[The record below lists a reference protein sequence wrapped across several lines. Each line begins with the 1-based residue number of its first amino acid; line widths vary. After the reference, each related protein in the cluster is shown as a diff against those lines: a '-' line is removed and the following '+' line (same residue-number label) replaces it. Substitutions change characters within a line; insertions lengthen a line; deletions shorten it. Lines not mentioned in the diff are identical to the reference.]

1 MITDDR
7 IQPTLVRVYLT
18 AIMMLAAALLFPA
31 TILASSEPGMQS
43 TPKQTEHHNRLV
55 NESSPYLQQHATN
68 PINWYPWG
76 QEAFEAAKRED
87 KPIFL
92 SIGYST
98 CHWCHVME
106 HESFSDKEVA
116 ALLNQNFISI
126 KVDREERPD
135 IDHVYMAV
143 TQALTGSGGWPM
155 TIIMTPE
162 KKPFYA
168 GTYFP
173 KTSRLGR
180 PGLMELLP
188 KIADVWRNDREKVLD
203 SADRI
208 TQHIARL
215 GDSRPGSNLDRQI
228 LDQAQAYFVQ
238 AYDPDH
244 GGFGQS
250 PKFPS
255 PHQLSFLLRRYHQTQ
270 DPQTLAMVEKTL
282 TQMRL
287 GGIYDQLGFG
297 FHRYSTDAQW
307 LVPHFEKML
316 YDQAM
321 LIMVY
326 TEAYQATG
334 KAFYA
339 GVVEEIITYIL
350 RDMTSAEGG
359 FLSAEDADSEGIEGK
374 FYLWTPVEI
383 EKILGAK
390 EAALFLKI
398 FNVKEGGNFEDAGPG
413 HNIDQNILHLQQ
425 PLPQLS
431 KEIGISENQL
441 RRRLE
446 DGRLMLFREREKR
459 IHPFKDDKILTD
471 WNGLMIAA
479 LAKAGK
485 ALDDEKYT
493 AAAAKAADFILQN
506 LTDDNGRLL
515 KRYRKGKAG
524 LNAHLNDYA
533 FMVWGLLELYEATFE
548 TKYLKNAIELNQQIL
563 SHFWD
568 EQNGGLYMTADD
580 AEKLLMRSKTIYDGA
595 IPSGNSVAVFNLIR
609 LGHLTGNT
617 HFLTK
622 AEQIIKSFS
631 AEVAKYPAGH
641 SQLMVALQFA
651 LNPNYEVVIVGE
663 PLKKDTMTMLTALRK
678 PYLPNKV
685 VLFRPANHE
694 AAAEVTAIA
703 PFTLPMAAKNGQ
715 TTAYVCQ
722 EFACKL
728 PTTSVDQMLENL
740 RQN

>member
-1 MITDDR
+1 MFTDDR
-7 IQPTLVRVYLT
+7 IQPTTVRIYLT
-18 AIMMLAAALLFPA
+18 AIIMLGAALLFPA
-31 TILASSEPGMQS
+31 EIFASSKPGIQS

-155 TIIMTPE
+155 TIIMTPD

-339 GVVEEIITYIL
+339 AVVEEIITYIL

-431 KEIGISENQL
+431 SEMGISENQL

-446 DGRLMLFREREKR
+446 DGRRMLFGEREKR

-479 LAKAGK
+479 LAKAGNV
-485 ALDDEKYT
+485 LDNRQYT

-506 LTDDNGRLL
+506 LTDDQGRLL

-524 LNAHLNDYA
+524 LSAHLNDYA
-533 FMVWGLLELYEATFE
+533 FMVWGLLELYQATFE
-548 TKYLKNAIELNQQIL
+548 IKYLKDAIDLNQQML
-563 SHFWD
+563 SHFRD
-568 EQNGGLYMTADD
+568 EQNGGLFLTADD
-580 AEKLLMRSKTIYDGA
+580 AEKLLVRSKTIYDGA
-595 IPSGNSVAVFNLIR
+595 IPSGNSVAVFNLLR
-609 LGHLTGNT
+609 LGHLTGST
-617 HFLTK
+617 DHLTK
-622 AEQIIKSFS
+622 AERIIKSFS
-631 AEVAKYPAGH
+631 AEVAQHPAGH
-641 SQLMVALQFA
+641 SQLMVALEFA
-651 LNPNYEVVIVGE
+651 LNPNHEVVIVGK
-663 PLKKDTMTMLTALRK
+663 PLENDTMTMLTALRK
-678 PYLPNKV
+678 PFLPNKV
-685 VLFRPANHE
+685 VLFRPASHE
-694 AAAEVTAIA
+694 AATEVTAIA

-715 TTAYVCQ
+715 ATAYVCQ

-728 PTTSVDQMLENL
+728 PTTSIEQMLENL

>member
-1 MITDDR
+1 MFTDDR
-7 IQPTLVRVYLT
+7 IQPTTVRIYLT
-18 AIMMLAAALLFPA
+18 AIIMLGAALLFPA
-31 TILASSEPGMQS
+31 EIFASSKPGIQS

-155 TIIMTPE
+155 TIIMTPD

-339 GVVEEIITYIL
+339 AVVEEIITYIL

-431 KEIGISENQL
+431 SEMGISENQL

-446 DGRLMLFREREKR
+446 DGRRMLFGEREKR

-479 LAKAGK
+479 LAKAGNV
-485 ALDDEKYT
+485 LDNRQYT

-506 LTDDNGRLL
+506 LTDDQGRLL

-524 LNAHLNDYA
+524 LSAHLNDYA
-533 FMVWGLLELYEATFE
+533 FMVWGLLELYQATFE
-548 TKYLKNAIELNQQIL
+548 IKYLKNAITLNQKML

-568 EQNGGLYMTADD
+568 EENGGLYMTADD
-580 AEKLLMRSKTIYDGA
+580 GEKLLVRSKIIYDGA
-595 IPSGNSVAVFNLIR
+595 IPSGNSVAVFNLLR
-609 LGHLTGNT
+609 LGHLTGST
-617 HFLTK
+617 DHLTK
-622 AEQIIKSFS
+622 AERIIKSFS
-631 AEVAKYPAGH
+631 AEVAQHPAGH
-641 SQLMVALQFA
+641 SQLMVALEFA
-651 LNPNYEVVIVGE
+651 LNPNHEVVIVGK
-663 PLKKDTMTMLTALRK
+663 PLENDTMTMLTALRK
-678 PYLPNKV
+678 PFLPNKV
-685 VLFRPANHE
+685 VLFRPASHE
-694 AAAEVTAIA
+694 AATEVTAIA

-715 TTAYVCQ
+715 ATAYVCQ

-728 PTTSVDQMLENL
+728 PTTSIEQMLENL

>member
-1 MITDDR
+1 MFTDDR
-7 IQPTLVRVYLT
+7 IQPTTVRIYLT
-18 AIMMLAAALLFPA
+18 AIIMLGAALLFPA
-31 TILASSEPGMQS
+31 EIFASSKPGIQS

-155 TIIMTPE
+155 TIIMTPD

-339 GVVEEIITYIL
+339 AVVEEIITYIL

-431 KEIGISENQL
+431 SEMGISENQL

-446 DGRLMLFREREKR
+446 DGRRMLFGEREKR

-479 LAKAGK
+479 LAKAGNV
-485 ALDDEKYT
+485 LDNRQYT
-493 AAAAKAADFILQN
+493 AGQKPP
-506 LTDDNGRLL
+506 
-515 KRYRKGKAG
+515 
-524 LNAHLNDYA
+524 
-533 FMVWGLLELYEATFE
+533 
-548 TKYLKNAIELNQQIL
+548 IL
-563 SHFWD
+563 SCKTSP
-568 EQNGGLYMTADD
+568 MT
-580 AEKLLMRSKTIYDGA
+580 RDG
-595 IPSGNSVAVFNLIR
+595 
-609 LGHLTGNT
+609 
-617 HFLTK
+617 
-622 AEQIIKSFS
+622 
-631 AEVAKYPAGH
+631 
-641 SQLMVALQFA
+641 
-651 LNPNYEVVIVGE
+651 
-663 PLKKDTMTMLTALRK
+663 
-678 PYLPNKV
+678 
-685 VLFRPANHE
+685 
-694 AAAEVTAIA
+694 
-703 PFTLPMAAKNGQ
+703 
-715 TTAYVCQ
+715 C
-722 EFACKL
+722 
-728 PTTSVDQMLENL
+728 
-740 RQN
+740 

>member
-1 MITDDR
+1 MFTDDR
-7 IQPTLVRVYLT
+7 IQPTTVRIYLT
-18 AIMMLAAALLFPA
+18 AIIMLGAALLFPA
-31 TILASSEPGMQS
+31 EIFASSKPGIQS

-155 TIIMTPE
+155 TIIMTPD

-359 FLSAEDADSEGIEGK
+359 FLSAEDADSEGIEGQ

-431 KEIGISENQL
+431 SEMGISENQL

-446 DGRLMLFREREKR
+446 DGRRMLFGEREKR

-479 LAKAGK
+479 LAKAGNV
-485 ALDDEKYT
+485 LDNRQYT

-506 LTDDNGRLL
+506 LTDDQGRLL

-533 FMVWGLLELYEATFE
+533 FMVWGLLELYQATFE
-548 TKYLKNAIELNQQIL
+548 IEYLKDAIDLNQQML
-563 SHFWD
+563 SHFRD
-568 EQNGGLYMTADD
+568 EQNGGLFLTADD
-580 AEKLLMRSKTIYDGA
+580 AEKLLVRSKTIYDGA
-595 IPSGNSVAVFNLIR
+595 IPSGNSVAVFNLLR

-617 HFLTK
+617 QYLTK

-631 AEVAKYPAGH
+631 AEVTKYPAGH

-651 LNPNYEVVIVGE
+651 LNPNHEVVIVGK
-663 PLKKDTMTMLTALRK
+663 PLENDTMTMLTALRK
-678 PYLPNKV
+678 PFLPNKV
-685 VLFRPANHE
+685 VLFRPASHE
-694 AAAEVTAIA
+694 AATEVTAIA

-715 TTAYVCQ
+715 ATAYVCQ

-728 PTTSVDQMLENL
+728 PTTSIEQMLENL